1 MSYVAIPQTRLTLL
15 SLRLL
20 LVLSGD
26 PHMTV
31 LAEICP
37 STYVLAYA
45 EAFLGRQAL
54 WPYGAISAPSRNRVS
69 QLCYSSLARSLGHR
83 LTMP

>member
-1 MSYVAIPQTRLTLL
+1 MSYVAIPQTRLNLL

-26 PHMTV
+26 PHMSV

-37 STYVLAYA
+37 CTYVLAYA
-45 EAFLGRQAL
+45 EALLGRQAL
-54 WPYGAISAPSRNRVS
+54 TLWGI
-69 QLCYSSLARSLGHR
+69 LGSLS
-83 LTMP
+83 